1 MSKTS
6 RILIVAASL
15 LLLGV
20 FVFPLWS
27 VHLTAPQYPEGIGM
41 TIHVNTVKG
50 LTEFDLGKI
59 NSLNHYIG
67 MKAIE
72 PDAIPELRIM
82 PWIVAAL
89 VAGGLLLAALGR
101 RRLLYVWFGSFAA
114 LGVAGLVDFWKW
126 EYEYGHDLSPDAIIQ
141 IPGMTYQPPLIGSKA
156 LLNFNASSWPALG
169 GVLAG
174 IAFALAVAAVI
185 LTVRAARARRAVP
198 SRAAGDVASMPDALP
213 AGLGS

>member
-6 RILIVAASL
+6 RILTVVASL

-20 FVFPLWS
+20 FAFPLWS

-50 LTEFDLGKI
+50 LTEFDLAKI

-82 PWIVAAL
+82 PWIVGAL
-89 VAGGLLLAALGR
+89 VVTGLLVAALGR
-101 RRLLYVWFGSFAA
+101 RGPLYAWFGAFGA

-126 EYEYGHDLSPDAIIQ
+126 EYEYGHDLSPDAIIR
-141 IPGMTYQPPLIGSKA
+141 IPGMSYQPPLIGSKA
-156 LLNFNASSWPALG
+156 LLNFNAASWPALG

-174 IAFALAVAAVI
+174 VAFALAATAVI
-185 LTVRAARARRAVP
+185 LTVRAVRRRADEP
-198 SRAAGDVASMPDALP
+198 SSAAGAAAPLRGAVA
-213 AGLGS
+213 AGP